1 MKIKNTQVG
10 VGYCNE
16 PDAFSS
22 GRIVAEKAMM
32 TQGLRRPDLVVAFCS
47 GQLDHNQF
55 FAGLQSV
62 VGKNIPII
70 GGSAIGVITNN
81 DLSYKNT
88 PAGAAIIE
96 SDIIQFRVASVGH
109 LNKGEQSA
117 GQQLIEELSSKS
129 EDKMLFIFYDSVR
142 IPATETKPP
151 VLNTSSSLL
160 AGIEKKLS
168 TNVSVLGAGLMGD
181 YAFGSTKQFCDSS
194 VGSQYVTGLA
204 LSGNFQPYYR
214 IMHGCTPLDGIY
226 HRITHM
232 EGSEIYEL
240 DDRPIVDIID
250 EIFKSRDWRKQHPV
264 NNLTIGANFGEKYGE
279 PRENYYVNRLITGIL
294 PDGGGINIF
303 EADFETGMEIQF
315 MLRDAELMIKSTQ
328 RNTAEL
334 LKKIGKDGKKAV
346 FGMYIDCAG
355 RTADNSNMVIE
366 EASTVQDA
374 LNLYNIPLLGFY
386 SGVEIAPLVKKSRGL
401 DWTGV
406 LVILA
411 EDDKNVC

>member
-1 MKIKNTQVG
+1 MKMKNTQVG

-32 TQGLRRPDLVVAFCS
+32 TQGLRRPDLVFAFCS

-55 FAGLQSV
+55 FAGLQSI
-62 VGKNIPII
+62 VGKDIPII
-70 GGSAIGVITNN
+70 GGSAIGIITNN

-88 PAGAAIIE
+88 PSGAAIIE
-96 SDIIQFRVASVGH
+96 SDMIQFRVASVGH

-117 GQQLIEELSSKS
+117 GQQLTEELSSKS

-151 VLNTSSSLL
+151 VLNISSSLL

-168 TNVSVLGAGLMGD
+168 TNVSVLGSGLMGD
-181 YAFGSTKQFCDSS
+181 YAFGSTKQFCGSS

-226 HRITHM
+226 HRITHI

-250 EIFKSRDWRKQHPV
+250 EIFKSRDWRMQHPV
-264 NNLTIGANFGEKYGE
+264 NNLTIGVNFGEKYGE
-279 PRENYYVNRLITGIL
+279 PRENHYVNRLITGIL

-315 MLRDAELMIKSTQ
+315 MLRDTELMIKSTQ
-328 RNTAEL
+328 RNTTEL
-334 LKKIGKDGKKAV
+334 LEKIGKDGKKAV

-355 RTADNSNMVIE
+355 RTADNSNTVIE

-374 LNLYNIPLLGFY
+374 LNRYNIPLLGFY
-386 SGVEIAPLVKKSRGL
+386 SGVEIAPLAKKSRGL

-411 EDDKNVC
+411 EDEKNV